1 MTPREESAAFGWN
14 EYLGNEMVR
23 AVLITTPERSYA
35 PSWAHY
41 LTAEG
46 NDRELS
52 IYFSMCVVRIRGFG
66 LDRLLRK
73 LITQRIG
80 ELFVPKRVDRLHQ
93 PKDGAG
99 ITDIVVEAPSRAT
112 GTSKR

>member
-1 MTPREESAAFGWN
+1 MTREDSAVLGWK
-14 EYLGNEMVR
+14 EYIGNEMVR

-52 IYFSMCVVRIRGFG
+52 IYFSMCVVRIKGFG

-80 ELFVPKRVDRLHQ
+80 ELFVPKRTERIRQSDDT
-93 PKDGAG
+93 PG
-99 ITDIVVEAPSRAT
+99 ISELTVEAKGGKSR
-112 GTSKR
+112 G

>member
-1 MTPREESAAFGWN
+1 MTPHDDAGFGWK

-23 AVLITTPERSYA
+23 AVLITTPERCYA

-41 LTAEG
+41 ITAEG
-46 NDRELS
+46 NDREVA
-52 IYFSMCVVRIRGFG
+52 IHFTTCVVRVKGFG

-80 ELFVPKRVDRLHQ
+80 ELFVPKRAERIRQSDDT
-93 PKDGAG
+93 PG
-99 ITDIVVEAPSRAT
+99 ISELAVEAIGGKRRA
-112 GTSKR
+112 

>member
-1 MTPREESAAFGWN
+1 MTPHDDAGFGWK

-23 AVLITTPERSYA
+23 AVLITTPERCYA

-46 NDRELS
+46 NDREVS
-52 IYFSMCVVRIRGFG
+52 IHFTTCVVRTKGFG

-73 LITQRIG
+73 LITQRIA
-80 ELFVPKRVDRLHQ
+80 ELFVPTRPDRFRQ
-93 PKDGAG
+93 SDNTPG
-99 ITDIVVEAPSRAT
+99 ISQLIVEATGGKARA
-112 GTSKR
+112 

>member
-1 MTPREESAAFGWN
+1 MTPHDDGGFGWK

-23 AVLITTPERSYA
+23 AVLITTPERYYA

-46 NDRELS
+46 NDREVS
-52 IYFSMCVVRIRGFG
+52 VYFTTCVVRIKGFG

-73 LITQRIG
+73 LITQRIA
-80 ELFVPKRVDRLHQ
+80 ELFVPTRPDRFRQ
-93 PKDGAG
+93 SDNTPG
-99 ITDIVVEAPSRAT
+99 ISQLTVEATGSKSR
-112 GTSKR
+112 G